1 MNHVCS
7 YHIQK
12 ANISSFIRT
21 WQSIKYWLKVSTKPS
36 NCHFSD
42 WKANLGCGCLQHWEL
57 DLDCSSFTQDN
68 FHARSPAVQH
78 SDRGISLFKAHAFF
92 QILLEMSPKLIFLS
106 IFFFFFALLRAV
118 LNIHKYK
125 NYVEIPLITFS
136 FCLFKKRRKKKEK
149 PQANNQPSLPE
160 CLASSEDKNVTVPN
174 IL

>member
-1 MNHVCS
+1 MNHICS
-7 YHIQK
+7 NHIQN

-42 WKANLGCGCLQHWEL
+42 RRANLGCGCLQHWEL
-57 DLDCSSFTQDN
+57 DLDCCSSTQGD

-92 QILLEMSPKLIFLS
+92 FSWRSHPSSSFFL
-106 IFFFFFALLRAV
+106 FFFLLVRAV

-125 NYVEIPLITFS
+125 NVVETPLVTFW
-136 FCLFKKRRKKKEK
+136 FCLLKKKKNKRKKKRNHN
-149 PQANNQPSLPE
+149 PAISHLCQN
-160 CLASSEDKNVTVPN
+160 ASSEDKNATVPN